1 MGPAPFDPPTKPLSY
16 KVLALKYRPT
26 SFDEVVGQ
34 TNVTRTLRNALER
47 GKIGHAFLLSGAR
60 GVGKTTTARILA
72 KALNCAKAPGPTA
85 SPCSTRT
92 DEDRATAC
100 DSCREIADGKSL
112 DVQEIDGASN
122 TGVDSIRELREMTRY
137 SPARDRFK
145 IWIIDEVHQISGAAF
160 NALLK
165 TLEEPPPRV
174 KFIFATTEYHKIPE
188 TILSR
193 CQQYDFRMIPAREL
207 QLHLRNVA
215 DQEKIRVSDAA
226 LALVARAA
234 EGSVRDSLSLFDQVL
249 AFTGD
254 EVPDADV
261 AGLLGLVD
269 RELLHRASKAIVEGD
284 SLAMLDLVESLADY
298 GADYRNFVRELLL
311 HLREI
316 LLVKL
321 APAES
326 PLLRGILPEELERL
340 RALAG
345 ALSEEDLLRGL
356 DLLTR
361 AEGELRNAS
370 DPRVALDLVLL
381 KLVQMRR
388 LLPFAELV
396 ARVERLLGGAPA
408 AALPAPRPAAP
419 RTPALFDAPA
429 ARPSPAGPSRP
440 AARREDQLAGAA
452 AAARA
457 GPRRPGGG
465 SPRDDDRPLPQ
476 PSLARGAAARGRGP
490 ARGRHPRRRGAA
502 GLRGPRHDAR
512 RRVPR
517 PRPQGGGEE
526 PPPEVRGGGRGRGG
540 RSPGSLFAGG
550 GAPAEAARRGGEG
563 AGRAGGARSLR
574 RARGGRSGGEGL
586 RGGLVNPFGDPR
598 KLMKQ
603 LQQAQERIQA
613 EIAALVIEASS
624 GGGMVKVEMDG
635 QKQVRSLKIDPEVVD
650 RNDVEMLQDLVLAA
664 VNEAGRKVDEAI
676 QEKVGGLAGGMKLP
690 GM

>member
-1 MGPAPFDPPTKPLSY
+1 LSY

-72 KALNCAKAPGPTA
+72 KALNCAKSEGPTA

-92 DEDRATAC
+92 DEDRAKAC
-100 DSCREIADGKSL
+100 PSCREIADGKSL

-122 TGVDSIRELREMTRY
+122 TGIDSIRELREMARY
-137 SPARDRFK
+137 SPVRDRFK
-145 IWIIDEVHQISGAAF
+145 IWIIDEVHQISGPAF

-174 KFIFATTEYHKIPE
+174 KFVFATTEYHKIPE

-207 QLHLRNVA
+207 QAHLRKVA
-215 DQEKIRVSDAA
+215 DQEGIRVSDAA
-226 LALVARAA
+226 LSLIARAA

-269 RELLHRASKAIVEGD
+269 RELLHRASKAVVEGD

-298 GADYRNFVRELLL
+298 GADYRNFARELLL
-311 HLREI
+311 HLREV

-326 PLLRGILPEELERL
+326 PLLHSVLPEEADRL
-340 RALAG
+340 RALAD
-345 ALSEEDLLRGL
+345 ALSEEDLLRAL

-370 DPRVALDLVLL
+370 DARVALDLVLL

-408 AALPAPRPAAP
+408 AALPPPRAAARIPALFDTPAPPAAAPRPAPAP
-419 RTPALFDAPA
+419 PSSPAPERHSDPPPAP
-429 ARPSPAGPSRP
+429 RPSPAPARAGSAEALLATMIGLCQGRPSL
-440 AARREDQLAGAA
+440 AAPLRA
-452 AAARA
+452 AAARLEGDTLTIEVPPDFVTFGA
-457 GPRRPGGG
+457 MHADEYRG
-465 SPRDDDRPLPQ
+465 
-476 PSLARGAAARGRGP
+476 LARK
-490 ARGRHPRRRGAA
+490 AA
-502 GLRGPRHDAR
+502 GKSLHVTVSAGGPPAGG
-512 RRVPR
+512 VPAD
-517 PRPQGGGEE
+517 ETK
-526 PPPEVRGGGRGRGG
+526 PPEAAGQPTLREEAEKEPAVQEALDLFDGR
-540 RSPGSLFAGG
+540 
-550 GAPAEAARRGGEG
+550 
-563 AGRAGGARSLR
+563 
-574 RARGGRSGGEGL
+574 
-586 RGGLVNPFGDPR
+586 
-598 KLMKQ
+598 
-603 LQQAQERIQA
+603 
-613 EIAALVIEASS
+613 
-624 GGGMVKVEMDG
+624 
-635 QKQVRSLKIDPEVVD
+635 VVD
-650 RNDVEMLQDLVLAA
+650 VR
-664 VNEAGRKVDEAI
+664 EAKPSREDA
-676 QEKVGGLAGGMKLP
+676 
-690 GM
+690 

>member
-1 MGPAPFDPPTKPLSY
+1 VPQASRGSRGAGPLRPSGKPLSY

-47 GKIGHAFLLSGAR
+47 GKVGHAFLLSGAR

-72 KALNCAKAPGPTA
+72 KALNCATAPGPTA

-207 QLHLRNVA
+207 QTHLRKVA
-215 DQEKIRVSDAA
+215 DEEKIRVSDAA

-269 RELLHRASKAIVEGD
+269 RELLHRASKAVVEGD

-326 PLLRGILPEELERL
+326 PLLHGVLPEELERL

-361 AEGELRNAS
+361 AEGELRSAS

-408 AALPAPRPAAP
+408 AGLPAPRPASS

-429 ARPSPAGPSRP
+429 ARPSPPAPSRP
-440 AARREDQLAGAA
+440 ARREDQLVAPPPPPAPA
-452 AAARA
+452 
-457 GPRRPGGG
+457 RPGSGEALLATMIG
-465 SPRDDDRPLPQ
+465 LCHSR
-476 PSLARGAAARGRGP
+476 PSLAAPLRAATARLEGDNLLVEVPPDFVALGTMHADEYHDL
-490 ARGRHPRRRGAA
+490 ARRAA
-502 GLRGPRHDAR
+502 GKNLH
-512 RRVPR
+512 
-517 PRPQGGGEE
+517 
-526 PPPEVRGGGRGRGG
+526 
-540 RSPGSLFAGG
+540 LKFAVGG
-550 GAPAEAARRGGEG
+550 GAATDDPPAPSSPEEERRQK
-563 AGRAGGARSLR
+563 
-574 RARGGRSGGEGL
+574 L
-586 RGGLVNPFGDPR
+586 RGEVEKEP
-598 KLMKQ
+598 
-603 LQQAQERIQA
+603 AVQE
-613 EIAALVIEASS
+613 ALDLF
-624 GGGMVKVEMDG
+624 DG
-635 QKQVRSLKIDPEVVD
+635 RVVD
-650 RNDVEMLQDLVLAA
+650 VR
-664 VNEAGRKVDEAI
+664 EAKASGEDS
-676 QEKVGGLAGGMKLP
+676 
-690 GM
+690 

>member
-1 MGPAPFDPPTKPLSY
+1 
-16 KVLALKYRPT
+16 
-26 SFDEVVGQ
+26 VVGQ

-92 DEDRATAC
+92 DEDRTKAC

-193 CQQYDFRMIPAREL
+193 CQQYDFRMIPTREL
-207 QLHLRNVA
+207 QLHLRHVA
-215 DQEKIRVSDAA
+215 DEEKIRVSDAA

-269 RELLHRASKAIVEGD
+269 RELLHRASRAIVEGD

-326 PLLRGILPEELERL
+326 PLLHGILPEERETL
-340 RALAG
+340 RGLAG

-361 AEGELRNAS
+361 AEGELRSAS

-381 KLVQMRR
+381 KLVHMRR
-388 LLPFAELV
+388 LVPFAELV
-396 ARVERLLGGAPA
+396 ARVERLAGGAPA
-408 AALPAPRPAAP
+408 AALAAPRPAASRAP
-419 RTPALFDAPA
+419 GLFDAPA
-429 ARPSPAGPSRP
+429 PRPPAPPSPRP
-440 AARREDQLAGAA
+440 AAPPVTPAPPPPPLPRAGSAEALLATMIGLCQGRPSLAAPLRA
-452 AAARA
+452 AAARLEGDTLVVEVPADFVAFGTMHADEYHDLVRKAA
-457 GPRRPGGG
+457 GRKLQLRFTAG
-465 SPRDDDRPLPQ
+465 
-476 PSLARGAAARGRGP
+476 GAAASDDPP
-490 ARGRHPRRRGAA
+490 APPSPEEARRQT
-502 GLRGPRHDAR
+502 LRGE
-512 RRVPR
+512 V
-517 PRPQGGGEE
+517 EKE
-526 PPPEVRGGGRGRGG
+526 PAVQEALDLFDGR
-540 RSPGSLFAGG
+540 
-550 GAPAEAARRGGEG
+550 
-563 AGRAGGARSLR
+563 
-574 RARGGRSGGEGL
+574 
-586 RGGLVNPFGDPR
+586 
-598 KLMKQ
+598 
-603 LQQAQERIQA
+603 
-613 EIAALVIEASS
+613 
-624 GGGMVKVEMDG
+624 
-635 QKQVRSLKIDPEVVD
+635 VVD
-650 RNDVEMLQDLVLAA
+650 VR
-664 VNEAGRKVDEAI
+664 EAKASGEDS
-676 QEKVGGLAGGMKLP
+676 
-690 GM
+690 

>member
-1 MGPAPFDPPTKPLSY
+1 VGPALRPPDQLLSY

-34 TNVTRTLRNALER
+34 TNVTRTLRNALGS

-72 KALNCAKAPGPTA
+72 KALNCAKSAGPTPD
-85 SPCSTRT
+85 PCLTRT
-92 DEDRATAC
+92 DEERAKAC

-207 QLHLRNVA
+207 QVHLRKVA

-269 RELLHRASKAIVEGD
+269 RELLHRASKAIVDGD
-284 SLAMLDLVESLADY
+284 SLAMLDLVEGLADY
-298 GADYRNFVRELLL
+298 GADYRNFGRELLL

-326 PLLRGILPEELERL
+326 PLLRGILPEELESL

-361 AEGELRNAS
+361 TEGELRSAA
-370 DPRVALDLVLL
+370 DPRVALDLALL
-381 KLVQMRR
+381 KLVHMRR
-388 LLPFAELV
+388 LVPFAELV
-396 ARVERLLGGAPA
+396 ARVERMTGGGPPA
-408 AALPAPRPAAP
+408 GLPPPRPAAARP
-419 RTPALFDAPA
+419 PALLDLPPPADEPAPA
-429 ARPSPAGPSRP
+429 APSPAGPAAALLKRMIGLCQGRP
-440 AARREDQLAGAA
+440 SLAAPLRSAAAHLEGETLVIELPADFVAFGTMHADEYRDLARKAAGKNLHVKVTEEVAA
-452 AAARA
+452 AAE
-457 GPRRPGGG
+457 
-465 SPRDDDRPLPQ
+465 
-476 PSLARGAAARGRGP
+476 AAATPDETHRQKLREEAQKEPAVQEALDLFDGR
-490 ARGRHPRRRGAA
+490 
-502 GLRGPRHDAR
+502 
-512 RRVPR
+512 
-517 PRPQGGGEE
+517 
-526 PPPEVRGGGRGRGG
+526 
-540 RSPGSLFAGG
+540 
-550 GAPAEAARRGGEG
+550 
-563 AGRAGGARSLR
+563 
-574 RARGGRSGGEGL
+574 
-586 RGGLVNPFGDPR
+586 
-598 KLMKQ
+598 
-603 LQQAQERIQA
+603 
-613 EIAALVIEASS
+613 
-624 GGGMVKVEMDG
+624 
-635 QKQVRSLKIDPEVVD
+635 VVD
-650 RNDVEMLQDLVLAA
+650 VR
-664 VNEAGRKVDEAI
+664 EAKASREDA
-676 QEKVGGLAGGMKLP
+676 
-690 GM
+690 